1 MYTFKNKIS
10 KKVNKDKQVE
20 MIKDLLLD
28 SNNLSDEQIIKLE
41 TVLFSLTA
49 SSISSAKPKSDFE
62 WVSKAI
68 SNKKHCKEE
77 INYIY
82 SDGAKIVATDN
93 KILLTV
99 NNSGFDKGYYLKGS
113 NGSIK
118 ADINGVYPNID
129 RIRRDNKGFITTKK
143 ELLNYP
149 MITNADGVFIQ
160 INDRLYNNKYIMD
173 ALSLFDDNQEIRVDA
188 DWSLQIDINHN
199 NKDYTAIIADYS
211 K

>member
-10 KKVNKDKQVE
+10 KKVNKDKQIE
-20 MIKDLLLD
+20 MINDLLLD
-28 SNNLSDEQIIKLE
+28 SSNLSDEQIIKLE
-41 TVLFSLTA
+41 TVLFSLSGNLVTA
-49 SSISSAKPKSDFE
+49 SKPKSDFE

-68 SNKKHCKEE
+68 SNKKHYKEE

-82 SDGAKIVATDN
+82 SDGAKIVATDT

-99 NNSGFDKGYYLKGS
+99 NNSNFNEGYYLKGS

-118 ADINGVYPNID
+118 ADIDGKYPD
-129 RIRRDNKGFITTKK
+129 TSRIIRDNKGFITTKK

-149 MITNADGVFIQ
+149 TIINTDGVFTQ

-199 NKDYTAIIADYS
+199 NKDYTAIIADYN